1 MFEIYKITC
10 KINNKIYIGITSNGV
25 ENRWKQHIRT
35 AYNTN
40 HKDANSI
47 FKKAIRKYKPENFTI
62 DIIDTA
68 QSEQEAE
75 EKEIYYIKKYNTFA
89 FDNNSNGYNS
99 TRGGDG
105 TKGHGTVP
113 IVEIDIKSGAIINEY
128 DSFKAAE
135 EHYGHRI
142 NHIYD
147 LSSSISTTL
156 NTFFMHKDIA
166 LKFTKADLKEKV
178 YQCCNPIV
186 QLDKDGKLIDI
197 WATVN
202 QIVSTLK
209 ISQGNLSSALAG
221 NRRFASGF
229 AWIRYNEYIENSEAF
244 KIREKRTTG
253 IKIGQYT
260 LNGKLIKVFD
270 SITQITYE
278 TGIHHSYIINVCK
291 NRIDSYGGYIWKY
304 ESNNDRKYNAEKIE
318 ENRQNRRNQRKNIN
332 KKQKDKPY
340 TIIDILT
347 GEKFHSI
354 KEIED
359 LKAISGKTITNV
371 LNGKREEYK
380 GHKWQY
386 IDKNNT

>member
-10 KINNKIYIGITSNGV
+10 KINNKIYIGITSQGV
-25 ENRWKQHIRT
+25 ENRWKQHIRA

-40 HKDANSI
+40 HKDANCI

-105 TKGHGTVP
+105 AKGYGMTP
-113 IVEIDIKSGAIINEY
+113 IVEIDIKSGTIINEY
-128 DSFKAAE
+128 NSFKEAE
-135 EHYGHRI
+135 KNYGHRI

-178 YQCCNPIV
+178 HQCCNPIV
-186 QLDKDGKLIDI
+186 QLDLSGNFIDI
-197 WATVN
+197 WAN
-202 QIVSTLK
+202 IKQIVDTLHF
-209 ISQGNLSSALAG
+209 SQGNISAVIMG
-221 NRRFASGF
+221 NRRFANNYI
-229 AWIRYNEYIENSEAF
+229 WMTYNEFKKEKSITLRKIKTTAIPVLQYSIDGILVNKYDSIIEA
-244 KIREKRTTG
+244 EKMTG
-253 IKIGQYT
+253 ISNSKIT
-260 LNGKLIKVFD
+260 M
-270 SITQITYE
+270 
-278 TGIHHSYIINVCK
+278 VCK
-291 NRIDSYGGYIWKY
+291 HKRNHAGGYIWCY
-304 ESNNDRKYNAEKIE
+304 EGQEINIDAVKSIKTRNQKLTQRK
-318 ENRQNRRNQRKNIN
+318 QNRIHSKSRNIN
-332 KKQKDKPY
+332 N
-340 TIIDILT
+340 IIEMNT
-347 GEKFHSI
+347 
-354 KEIED
+354 
-359 LKAISGKTITNV
+359 GKTFLSISEISDITGISRKVIREV
-371 LNGKREEYK
+371 LSGKREEYK